1 MKADE
6 VKIIV
11 DEFLQ
16 KMGFSGQVEVEAGQE
31 EALFVKIQ
39 SPDSK
44 FLIGR
49 NGEVLMDMQAL
60 LNKLVRRK
68 TTENIFIDLDV
79 NEYKAQKAQFL
90 KGLAK
95 HYAQQVLNNGRA
107 KEVDGFSAYERK
119 VIHTELKK
127 FAGIASES
135 KGEEPRRVLVI
146 KPTQSI

>member
-1 MKADE
+1 MKVEE

-31 EALFVKIQ
+31 DALFVKIQ

-60 LNKLVRRK
+60 LNKLIRRK
-68 TTENIFIDLDV
+68 TTENIFVDLDV

-90 KGLAK
+90 RGLAK
-95 HYAQQVLNNGRA
+95 HYAQQVLNNGKI

-127 FAGIASES
+127 YSGIASES
-135 KGEEPRRVLVI
+135 KGEEPRRILVI